1 MKDERTPDTYF
12 TTQEQK
18 KDALQNLLVKLDR
31 LEARVKEL
39 KKRGSTP
46 AHKVIINKEIDETVA
61 SIKKKQEYK
70 LISSAVKSIMREDT
84 DAAFGLLKTALD
96 HKVNRRLTP
105 NLKTTGKQIQKQV
118 FRP

>member
-12 TTQEQK
+12 TKQEHR

-39 KKRGSTP
+39 KKKGSTP
-46 AHKVIINKEIDETVA
+46 AHKVIINKEIDETYTA
-61 SIKKKQEYK
+61 IKKKREYK
-70 LISSAVKSIMREDT
+70 LISSAVKSIMREKR
-84 DAAFGLLKTALD
+84 DAAASLLKTALD

-105 NLKTTGKQIQKQV
+105 DLKATGKQIQKQV